1 MHSPGNP
8 PSPPFFILLHIF
20 FAAPTGTE
28 LLGRDPARPLRTLSA
43 GLIEARR
50 ARQAGAA
57 GAGDSNSTH
66 GRDPVVIRAA
76 AGVYP
81 PLTITHLDSG
91 VEGAEL
97 RIEGEPGTYVAP
109 VRVCEGHW
117 SVAEEVH
124 CTCLCVCVCVC
135 VCGSV
140 GCGW

>member
-1 MHSPGNP
+1 V
-8 PSPPFFILLHIF
+8 F
-20 FAAPTGTE
+20 
-28 LLGRDPARPLRTLSA
+28 GRDPARPLRTLSA

-97 RIEGEPGTYVAP
+97 RIEGEPGTSVAR
-109 VRVCEGHW
+109 VRVRVRVREDHW
-117 SVAEEVH
+117 SVIEEVRG
-124 CTCLCVCVCVC
+124 TCACV
-135 VCGSV
+135 
-140 GCGW
+140 

>member
-1 MHSPGNP
+1 MHAVQQHAFTWQSAISP
-8 PSPPFFILLHIF
+8 FLLHVLF
-20 FAAPTGTE
+20 ACGAAPTGTE

-97 RIEGEPGTYVAP
+97 RIEGEPGTSVAR
-109 VRVCEGHW
+109 VRVRVREGHW
-117 SVAEEVH
+117 SVIEKVRGTYARV
-124 CTCLCVCVCVC
+124 
-135 VCGSV
+135 
-140 GCGW
+140 